1 MKTNLR
7 HLLHTGLP
15 RWGKDSMRRRSVPW
29 LLALVAAQATAQE
42 VMAQAIAQVG
52 DAGRATVV
60 AAEAAQPAS
69 AAQAVTQTTA
79 PACFDEAQW
88 QALQQSTTGHGGAT
102 SPKALLYVWSPRMV
116 FSAIH
121 AHEVQQEAQALGLRF
136 VPVHDGRL
144 PPEEVAQALA
154 VLPQKLPVGSVAP
167 KPHPLQSSQAL
178 CAPSLVERDAY
189 RHFPTAW
196 VVQQGSFHPVP
207 LVSAMP
213 PQFWRMGLQQRLQQA
228 GSSRQPIDATSSP

>member
-1 MKTNLR
+1 MHANALWRKYAACCAS
-7 HLLHTGLP
+7 LL
-15 RWGKDSMRRRSVPW
+15 M
-29 LLALVAAQATAQE
+29 AL
-42 VMAQAIAQVG
+42 
-52 DAGRATVV
+52 
-60 AAEAAQPAS
+60 S
-69 AAQAVTQTTA
+69 AAQAGAQTDAT
-79 PACFDEAQW
+79 ACFGEEQW
-88 QALQQSTTGHGGAT
+88 QALQHSTASGSFVASRG
-102 SPKALLYVWSPRMV
+102 ALLYVWSPRMV

-154 VLPQKLPVGSVAP
+154 VLPQKLPAGSVAP

-178 CAPSLVERDAY
+178 CAPSLVEREAY

-213 PQFWRMGLQQRLQQA
+213 PQFWRLGLQQRLQQA
-228 GSSRQPIDATSSP
+228 GPSRQPTDTASSP